1 MVNKRKQGLTQARAK
16 LTSHRMRSAT
26 VGTHVPRR
34 SSRHMNGEA
43 VGFSSPRKR
52 KRAARGIVETI
63 LPVTSSG
70 ESSSQYARRVSRRE
84 FAQDIQRKAR
94 IRRIV
99 AIAVCLLVA
108 VAVAAAVGVATFF
121 GSLDAKLGLK
131 DSDAASALVAPKAD
145 AKAFY
150 TVVSADL
157 DAPGSANATD
167 GPDAIALV
175 RVDEET
181 RVVTV
186 VSIPPTLQVSL
197 KDGKK
202 HALVSAVADFAG
214 VNVAHYVKTDAESI
228 VRLVDALGGV
238 EVNVAEEVDDP
249 NAGDAY
255 LPAGTQTLDGAQ
267 ALTFLRA
274 SNFSNGLE
282 VQAANQRELLT
293 ALSLRLLGEGRLSF
307 LATLDNVGGSFQTD
321 LSAAAALSVAD
332 ALRGVDSSSVYGA
345 LVPGYETARDGASSY
360 AVSSDAWKSMM
371 ELVAAGSEPVVE
383 QTAPQVDP
391 GSFTITVRNGS
402 GVTGGAGQIADALK
416 DRGFDVTETGNT
428 DTYAYD
434 ETLVVYNDDAFEA
447 AAETVVA
454 SLGLGR
460 TVPGAGFYTFDTDV
474 LVVLGKD
481 WKPTS

>member
-1 MVNKRKQGLTQARAK
+1 M
-16 LTSHRMRSAT
+16 
-26 VGTHVPRR
+26 
-34 SSRHMNGEA
+34 
-43 VGFSSPRKR
+43 
-52 KRAARGIVETI
+52 
-63 LPVTSSG
+63 
-70 ESSSQYARRVSRRE
+70 
-84 FAQDIQRKAR
+84 
-94 IRRIV
+94 
-99 AIAVCLLVA
+99 A

-181 RVVTV
+181 RAVTV

-202 HALVSAVADFAG
+202 HPLREASTQEGDAALVSAVADFAG

-228 VRLVDALGGV
+228 VRLVDVLGGI

-255 LPAGTQTLDGAQ
+255 LRRRQTLDGAQ

-391 GSFTITVRNGS
+391 GSFTITVRNGL
-402 GVTGGAGQIADALK
+402 GA
-416 DRGFDVTETGNT
+416 
-428 DTYAYD
+428 
-434 ETLVVYNDDAFEA
+434 
-447 AAETVVA
+447 
-454 SLGLGR
+454 
-460 TVPGAGFYTFDTDV
+460 
-474 LVVLGKD
+474 
-481 WKPTS
+481 

>member
-181 RVVTV
+181 RAVTV

-202 HALVSAVADFAG
+202 HPLREASTQEGDAALVSAVADFAG

-228 VRLVDALGGV
+228 
-238 EVNVAEEVDDP
+238 
-249 NAGDAY
+249 
-255 LPAGTQTLDGAQ
+255 LPAGAQTRDGAQ

-428 DTYAYD
+428 DTYVYD

>member
-1 MVNKRKQGLTQARAK
+1 MP
-16 LTSHRMRSAT
+16 RSLI
-26 VGTHVPRR
+26 GGRLRR
-34 SSRHMNGEA
+34 
-43 VGFSSPRKR
+43 
-52 KRAARGIVETI
+52 RG
-63 LPVTSSG
+63 S
-70 ESSSQYARRVSRRE
+70 
-84 FAQDIQRKAR
+84 F
-94 IRRIV
+94 
-99 AIAVCLLVA
+99 
-108 VAVAAAVGVATFF
+108 
-121 GSLDAKLGLK
+121 
-131 DSDAASALVAPKAD
+131 
-145 AKAFY
+145 
-150 TVVSADL
+150 
-157 DAPGSANATD
+157 
-167 GPDAIALV
+167 
-175 RVDEET
+175 
-181 RVVTV
+181 
-186 VSIPPTLQVSL
+186 
-197 KDGKK
+197 
-202 HALVSAVADFAG
+202 
-214 VNVAHYVKTDAESI
+214 VKTDAESI
-228 VRLVDALGGV
+228 VRLVDVLGGV

-255 LPAGTQTLDGAQ
+255 LPAGAQTLDGAQ

-428 DTYAYD
+428 DTYVYD

-460 TVPGAGFYTFDTDV
+460 TAPGAGFYTFDTDV

>member
-181 RVVTV
+181 RAVTV

-202 HALVSAVADFAG
+202 HPLREASTQEGDAALVSAVADFAG

-228 VRLVDALGGV
+228 VRLVDVLGGV

-255 LPAGTQTLDGAQ
+255 LPAGAQTLDGA
-267 ALTFLRA
+267 
-274 SNFSNGLE
+274 
-282 VQAANQRELLT
+282 
-293 ALSLRLLGEGRLSF
+293 LGEGRLSF

-428 DTYAYD
+428 DTYVYD

>member
-202 HALVSAVADFAG
+202 HPLREASTQEGDAALVSA
-214 VNVAHYVKTDAESI
+214 
-228 VRLVDALGGV
+228 
-238 EVNVAEEVDDP
+238 VDDP

>member
-181 RVVTV
+181 RAVTV

-202 HALVSAVADFAG
+202 HPLREASTQEGDAALVSAVADF
-214 VNVAHYVKTDAESI
+214 T
-228 VRLVDALGGV
+228 GV

-255 LPAGTQTLDGAQ
+255 LPAGAQTLDGAQ

-428 DTYAYD
+428 DTYVYD

-454 SLGLGR
+454 LLGLGR